1 MIKNIYGNSEWI
13 EVNTG
18 NQSMPYINPTQPM
31 TGMIRCNSMMQ
42 RLEVYDGNNWV
53 EIGNGQA
60 HIDLSE
66 QAKQVLSWA
75 YDKMGEESKLKEL
88 MDRHPGLKELNDKF
102 EMMRVLCQEEEKEKH
117 Q

>member
-1 MIKNIYGNSEWI
+1 MIKNIYGNSMWI
-13 EVNTG
+13 EVSTG
-18 NQSMPYINPTQPM
+18 NQSMPYINNTQPIA
-31 TGMIRCNSMMQ
+31 GMIRCNSMMQ

-75 YDKMGEESKLKEL
+75 YDKMGEENRLKEL
-88 MDRHPGLKELNDKF
+88 LAKHPGLKDLNDKF
-102 EMMRVLCQEEEKEKH
+102 EIMKVLCQEEEN
-117 Q
+117 QQ